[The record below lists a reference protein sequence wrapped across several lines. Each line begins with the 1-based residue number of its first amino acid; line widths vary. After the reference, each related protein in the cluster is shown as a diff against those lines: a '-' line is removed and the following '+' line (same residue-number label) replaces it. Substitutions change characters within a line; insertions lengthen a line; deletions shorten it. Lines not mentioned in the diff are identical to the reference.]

1 MSTPSWFVRWTIGW
15 GLFISAPAAAAE
27 PTAETELVRA
37 FLSAPVAQSELDAV
51 RADTLADG
59 TGTSLL
65 MSPTLDARR
74 EEARGPAGATTN
86 AIGAAVTVDLGLSAL
101 GDTRAAH
108 LRAMAG
114 EYDAQAMALAAV
126 CELRAEALDLWAANA
141 SGAVSESG
149 HERFDE
155 LLATLALL
163 AQAGEVSGYDL
174 DRAGLASAAHAVSAA
189 ERRGEA
195 QTLRAHVSAMV
206 NTPVDDVVLLDSPA
220 LSSLDDALSQS
231 ANHPGLMALQQRRD
245 ADATATRAAR
255 WAQLPD
261 LTLAGGPR
269 WDAPPNGGIA
279 TPGYEIGGSVQIPW
293 TDGSRAHARQT
304 AASLAHTDAHLT
316 RFTAQLQADVRG
328 AHARASDLAQ
338 SEAATISPD
347 AVWAS
352 AMDLYRS
359 GELPLGELLQTAEA
373 VEDASLATIAQER
386 LQRRAH
392 LDLSCATGYFSNSAV
407 QSLIQ
412 ETLQ

>member
-1 MSTPSWFVRWTIGW
+1 MSPQFRLVQCATGW
-15 GLFISAPAAAAE
+15 ALLVSASAVAAE
-27 PTAETELVRA
+27 PMPETELVRA
-37 FLSAPVAQSELDAV
+37 FLNAPVAQSELGAV
-51 RADTLADG
+51 RADTLAAS

-65 MSPTLDARR
+65 RSPALEARR

-86 AIGAAVTVDLGLSAL
+86 AIGAAVTLDLGLSAL
-101 GDTRAAH
+101 GNTRAAH
-108 LRAMAG
+108 LRAIAG
-114 EYDAQAMALAAV
+114 EYDALATALGSV

-155 LLATLALL
+155 LLATLAVL
-163 AQAGEVSGYDL
+163 AEAGEVSGYDL

-189 ERRGEA
+189 DRRGEA

-206 NTPVDDVVLLDSPA
+206 DAPVDDVHLLNLPP
-220 LSSLDDALSQS
+220 LLSLDDALSQS
-231 ANHPGLMALQQRRD
+231 ANHPGLMALQQRRH
-245 ADATATRAAR
+245 AEATATRAAR

-304 AASLAHTDAHLT
+304 AAALAHTDAHLT
-316 RFTAQLQADVRG
+316 RFAAQLQAGIRA
-328 AHARASDLAQ
+328 AHTRATDLAQ
-338 SEAATISPD
+338 SEVTHISPD
-347 AVWAS
+347 AVWES
-352 AMDLYRS
+352 AMDLYTS

-373 VEDASLATIAQER
+373 VEDASLATIAHER

-392 LDLSCATGYFSNSAV
+392 LDLSCATGHFSNSAV
-407 QSLIQ
+407 QSLVQ